1 MYIIYKE
8 NMRKYDKAR
17 SIYEWMKR
25 GGLGFSLGAFMILS
39 ILTSCAKMGQPD
51 GGWYDE
57 LPPRVV
63 ATSPAEGATDVS
75 SRRILIGFD
84 EFIVLQNA
92 TENVVV
98 SPPQLEAPVIKAQ
111 GKRISV
117 QLQDSLI
124 PNTTYTIDFS
134 DAISD
139 NNEGNPM
146 GNYTYT
152 FSTGQEIDT
161 LEIAGYVLNAKDLEP
176 VKGIL
181 VGLYANLHD
190 TAFATLPMQRV
201 ARTDSRGHFCIK
213 GVKAG
218 DYRVYAL
225 RDQNND
231 YRFSQK
237 SEEMAFTPEIFT
249 PSWKPDTRQDTI
261 WRDSLHID
269 HITTTGYTHFLPDDV
284 VLRAFTEEQTGR
296 YFIKADRSDEHYFT
310 LFYTYG
316 DKELPVVKGLN
327 FDADRDLRVEPSL
340 NQDTITYW
348 ICDTALVNSDTL
360 RMTVLHNVCDTAG
373 VLHPQT
379 DTLQV
384 LAKVPYARRMKL
396 QAKNQ
401 KKWEK
406 EQRKRKERGEPYQ
419 TIMPDLTLEPDY
431 DVPSQLDPDKNL
443 AFIMPVPIAEI
454 DTAKIHLYQKIDTLW
469 YKAKYLLGEKPGTPR
484 RYELVGEWEPGAEY
498 SLEIDS
504 AAFTDIYGR
513 VAKAEQFGFNVYK
526 LEDYATLTFSLT
538 GMAGKP
544 CLVQLLNKQGYVVRQ
559 IATTDATAHFF
570 YVHPGTY
577 YLRLIEDD
585 NDNGRWDTGEFATR
599 RQPEAVYYYPK
610 AIECR
615 AKWDVTETW
624 SPHALPLFQ
633 QKPNELVRQK
643 ADKQRQQLKHRN
655 AERAAKLG
663 IEIPA
668 SVLGQSRK

>member
-8 NMRKYDKAR
+8 NMRKYDKAT
-17 SIYEWMKR
+17 SLYEWMKR
-25 GGLGFSLGAFMILS
+25 GGLGFSLGAFVILS

-117 QLQDSLI
+117 QLQDTLI

-181 VGLYANLHD
+181 VGLYANLND
-190 TAFATLPMQRV
+190 SAFATLPMQRV
-201 ARTDSRGHFCIK
+201 ARTDSRGHFSIK

-269 HITTTGYTHFLPDDV
+269 RIITTGYTHFLPDDV
-284 VLRAFTEEQTGR
+284 VLRAFTEEQTER

-327 FDADRDLRVEPSL
+327 FDAERDLLVEPSV
-340 NQDTITYW
+340 NQDTVTYW
-348 ICDTALVNSDTL
+348 LRDTALVNSDTL

-373 VLHPQT
+373 VLRPQT
-379 DTLQV
+379 DTLKV
-384 LAKVPYARRMKL
+384 LAKMPYARRMKI
-396 QAKNQ
+396 QAENQ

-419 TIMPDLTLEPDY
+419 TIMPELTLEPDY
-431 DVPSQLDPDKNL
+431 DVPSQLDPDQNL

-526 LEDYATLTFSLT
+526 LEDYATLTLSLT

-585 NDNGRWDTGEFATR
+585 NDNGRWDTGEFASR

-624 SPHALPLFQ
+624 TPHALPLFL

>member
-1 MYIIYKE
+1 
-8 NMRKYDKAR
+8 
-17 SIYEWMKR
+17 
-25 GGLGFSLGAFMILS
+25 
-39 ILTSCAKMGQPD
+39 
-51 GGWYDE
+51 
-57 LPPRVV
+57 
-63 ATSPAEGATDVS
+63 
-75 SRRILIGFD
+75 
-84 EFIVLQNA
+84 
-92 TENVVV
+92 
-98 SPPQLEAPVIKAQ
+98 
-111 GKRISV
+111 
-117 QLQDSLI
+117 
-124 PNTTYTIDFS
+124 
-134 DAISD
+134 
-139 NNEGNPM
+139 
-146 GNYTYT
+146 
-152 FSTGQEIDT
+152 
-161 LEIAGYVLNAKDLEP
+161 
-176 VKGIL
+176 
-181 VGLYANLHD
+181 
-190 TAFATLPMQRV
+190 
-201 ARTDSRGHFCIK
+201 
-213 GVKAG
+213 
-218 DYRVYAL
+218 
-225 RDQNND
+225 
-231 YRFSQK
+231 
-237 SEEMAFTPEIFT
+237 
-249 PSWKPDTRQDTI
+249 
-261 WRDSLHID
+261 
-269 HITTTGYTHFLPDDV
+269 
-284 VLRAFTEEQTGR
+284 
-296 YFIKADRSDEHYFT
+296 
-310 LFYTYG
+310 
-316 DKELPVVKGLN
+316 
-327 FDADRDLRVEPSL
+327 
-340 NQDTITYW
+340 
-348 ICDTALVNSDTL
+348 
-360 RMTVLHNVCDTAG
+360 MTVLHNVCDTAG

-384 LAKVPYARRMKL
+384 LVKVPYARRMNL
-396 QAKNQ
+396 QAENQ

-526 LEDYATLTFSLT
+526 LEDYATLMLSLT

-585 NDNGRWDTGEFATR
+585 NDNGRWDTGEFASR

>member
-1 MYIIYKE
+1 MIYIIYKE
-8 NMRKYDKAR
+8 NMRKYEKIT
-17 SIYEWMKR
+17 STYEWMKR
-25 GGLGFSLGAFMILS
+25 GGLGLFLGAIVVLS
-39 ILTSCAKMGQPD
+39 VLTSCAKMGQPD

-63 ATSPAEGATDVS
+63 ATAPAEGATGVS

-117 QLQDSLI
+117 QLQDTLI

-181 VGLYANLHD
+181 VGLYANLND
-190 TAFATLPMQRV
+190 SAFATLPMQRV
-201 ARTDSRGHFCIK
+201 ARTDSRGHFSIK

-269 HITTTGYTHFLPDDV
+269 RIITTGYTHFLPDDV
-284 VLRAFTEEQTGR
+284 VLCAFTEEQTER

-310 LFYTYG
+310 LFYTHG
-316 DKELPVVKGLN
+316 DKDLPIIKGLN
-327 FDADRDLRVEPSL
+327 FDAERDLLVEPSV

-348 ICDTALVNSDTL
+348 LRDTALVNSDTL

-373 VLHPQT
+373 VLRPQT
-379 DTLQV
+379 DTLKV
-384 LAKVPYARRMKL
+384 LAKMPYARRMKI
-396 QAKNQ
+396 QAENQ
-401 KKWEK
+401 KKWDK
-406 EQRKRKERGEPYQ
+406 EQRKRKEHGEPYQ
-419 TIMPDLTLEPDY
+419 TIMPELTLEPDY
-431 DVPSQLDPDKNL
+431 DVPSQLDPDQNL

-498 SLEIDS
+498 SLEIDT
-504 AAFTDIYGR
+504 AAFKDIYGR
-513 VAKAEQFGFNVYK
+513 VTKPEQFGFNVYR
-526 LEDYATLTFSLT
+526 LEDYATLTLSLT

-585 NDNGRWDTGEFATR
+585 NDNGRWDTGEFASR

-624 SPHALPLFQ
+624 NPHALPLFR
-633 QKPNELVRQK
+633 QKPTELVRQK
-643 ADKQRQQLKHRN
+643 ADKQRQVKHRN
-655 AERAAKLG
+655 AERAKRMG
-663 IEIPA
+663 IEIPP
-668 SVLGQSRK
+668 SVLGQSKK

>member
-1 MYIIYKE
+1 
-8 NMRKYDKAR
+8 
-17 SIYEWMKR
+17 MKR
-25 GGLGFSLGAFMILS
+25 QNHKVIVWLRVCVLAMFCPAFLWRCATVMNLEGGPID
-39 ILTSCAKMGQPD
+39 T
-51 GGWYDE
+51 
-57 LPPRVV
+57 LPPVI
-63 ATSPAEGATDVS
+63 VS
-75 SRRILIGFD
+75 MLPDNFTTNFTASKIYVTFD
-84 EFIVLQNA
+84 EFVQLKDQQKEFF
-92 TENVVV
+92 T
-98 SPPQLEAPVIKAQ
+98 SPQMKKKPQLSIRGRGILIQIKDTL
-111 GKRISV
+111 KE
-117 QLQDSLI
+117 
-124 PNTTYTIDFS
+124 NTTYALNFGS
-134 DAISD
+134 AVRD

-190 TAFATLPMQRV
+190 SAFATLPMQRV

-284 VLRAFTEEQTGR
+284 VLRAFTEEQTER

-379 DTLQV
+379 DTLD
-384 LAKVPYARRMKL
+384 
-396 QAKNQ
+396 
-401 KKWEK
+401 
-406 EQRKRKERGEPYQ
+406 RK
-419 TIMPDLTLEPDY
+419 
-431 DVPSQLDPDKNL
+431 S
-443 AFIMPVPIAEI
+443 
-454 DTAKIHLYQKIDTLW
+454 
-469 YKAKYLLGEKPGTPR
+469 
-484 RYELVGEWEPGAEY
+484 
-498 SLEIDS
+498 
-504 AAFTDIYGR
+504 
-513 VAKAEQFGFNVYK
+513 
-526 LEDYATLTFSLT
+526 
-538 GMAGKP
+538 
-544 CLVQLLNKQGYVVRQ
+544 VV
-559 IATTDATAHFF
+559 
-570 YVHPGTY
+570 
-577 YLRLIEDD
+577 
-585 NDNGRWDTGEFATR
+585 
-599 RQPEAVYYYPK
+599 
-610 AIECR
+610 
-615 AKWDVTETW
+615 
-624 SPHALPLFQ
+624 
-633 QKPNELVRQK
+633 
-643 ADKQRQQLKHRN
+643 
-655 AERAAKLG
+655 
-663 IEIPA
+663 
-668 SVLGQSRK
+668 

>member
-8 NMRKYDKAR
+8 NMRKYDKAT
-17 SIYEWMKR
+17 SLYEWMKR
-25 GGLGFSLGAFMILS
+25 GGLGFSLGAFVILS

-75 SRRILIGFD
+75 SSRILIGFD

-117 QLQDSLI
+117 QLQDTLI
-124 PNTTYTIDFS
+124 TNTTYTIDFS

-181 VGLYANLHD
+181 VGLYANLND
-190 TAFATLPMQRV
+190 SAFATLPMQRV
-201 ARTDSRGHFCIK
+201 ARTDSRGHFSIK

-284 VLRAFTEEQTGR
+284 VLRAFTEEQTER

-396 QAKNQ
+396 QAENQ

-526 LEDYATLTFSLT
+526 LEDYATLTLSLT

-585 NDNGRWDTGEFATR
+585 NDNGRWDTGEFASR

-624 SPHALPLFQ
+624 TPHALPLFL